1 MKAVAVAGVPLAP
14 RAPLLLSLSPVCQR
28 SSLFA
33 APGRCS
39 LKAGA
44 KVRTLSARTKLFG
57 NFFRKRAKF
66 FGIVDRW
73 EGKNIIILSGGIGQ
87 IGLIRQIRLIRLIR
101 QIGPIGLMGL
111 GGLEA

>member
-28 SSLFA
+28 SSLLA

-66 FGIVDRW
+66 FGIVDRR
-73 EGKNIIILSGGIGQ
+73 EGKNIIILSGGGRNRRR
-87 IGLIRQIRLIRLIR
+87 GRAD
-101 QIGPIGLMGL
+101 GTDKTNK
-111 GGLEA
+111 ANWTNWAN

>member
-28 SSLFA
+28 SSLLA

-57 NFFRKRAKF
+57 NFFRKRAKL

-73 EGKNIIILSGGIGQ
+73 EGKNIIIIGGEIGQIRLIRQ
-87 IGLIRQIRLIRLIR
+87 IGLIRQIE
-101 QIGPIGLMGL
+101 PIGLMGL

>member
-44 KVRTLSARTKLFG
+44 KVRTLSARAKLFG
-57 NFFRKRAKF
+57 NFFQGKAKF
-66 FGIVDRW
+66 FGIVDRR
-73 EGKNIIILSGGIGQ
+73 EGEHIVILSGGGRNRWR
-87 IGLIRQIRLIRLIR
+87 GRAD
-101 QIGPIGLMGL
+101 G
-111 GGLEA
+111 ADKANKTNKANWTNWAN

>member
-57 NFFRKRAKF
+57 NFFRKRAKL
-66 FGIVDRW
+66 FGIVDR
-73 EGKNIIILSGGIGQ
+73 GKGEHIIKFSGGGRNRRRGRADGTDKTNKANWTNWANQ
-87 IGLIRQIRLIRLIR
+87 TN
-101 QIGPIGLMGL
+101 
-111 GGLEA
+111 

>member
-28 SSLFA
+28 SSLLA

-44 KVRTLSARTKLFG
+44 KVRTLSARAKLFG
-57 NFFRKRAKF
+57 NFFRQGAKL
-66 FGIVDRW
+66 FGIVDRR
-73 EGKNIIILSGGIGQ
+73 EGEHIVI
-87 IGLIRQIRLIRLIR
+87 
-101 QIGPIGLMGL
+101 L
-111 GGLEA
+111 GGGGRNRRRGRADGADKANKANWTNWAN